1 MKINNNKP
9 PENQD
14 LVIKSKDINRIDTKN
29 RVTEKKNG
37 LVDRVDI
44 SGAGRDIAALMNEIN
59 RLPDIRE
66 DKVKAIKEAI
76 EANNYNIDVK
86 KIAEKILRELIR

>member
-44 SGAGRDIAALMNEIN
+44 SGAGRDIVALMNEIN
-59 RLPDIRE
+59 KLPDIRE

-86 KIAEKILRELIR
+86 KIAEKILSELR

>member
-44 SGAGRDIAALMNEIN
+44 SGAGRDIVALMNEIN
-59 RLPDIRE
+59 KLPDIRA

-86 KIAEKILRELIR
+86 KIAEKILSELR